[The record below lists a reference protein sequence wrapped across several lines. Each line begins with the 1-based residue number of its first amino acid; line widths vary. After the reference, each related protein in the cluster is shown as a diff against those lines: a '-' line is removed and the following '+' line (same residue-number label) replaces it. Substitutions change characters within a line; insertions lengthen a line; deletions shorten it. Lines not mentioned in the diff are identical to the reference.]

1 MKTLKIILAILLGW
15 SAPII
20 VLGLWI
26 WLMRTKKYEDFSI
39 DRRAMWIVFGG
50 ILLPFALAIIVVAV
64 MAVVEACSERY
75 GDYGYDDSSYLS
87 EYYEYSYNVT
97 NVNFV
102 SYDDIVESGIVQE
115 GKQDIKQ
122 IYVSDVRSFVEAL
135 GSNRVIQI
143 ADNVELNLSEVLY
156 DEEFFDAPGRLYV
169 NDTTQVDIASS
180 FVFSDTNYYARELT
194 LFNLDNLTIRAAAG
208 ARIVVEEPDATVIE
222 FVNCENVKMEN
233 LTFGHE
239 TEASCVGHVIAIDKC
254 QNFNLTNCDLFG
266 CGAYGLLAYESE
278 NVCVEKSVIREC
290 TMGIMWLIS
299 CEDVTFKGSKFLRND
314 AFNLIE
320 ISGLSENILFEN
332 DVFEGNE
339 GILFESNVPVY
350 MKSCKITH
358 DLQQLG
364 DFSPE
369 SIVQLD
375 NNTVLHPLPIRK
387 NLLNQYLVSK
397 AIPINTEVSQKLS
410 DPDLIRRLI
419 GTPDMPSFDTEAFEF
434 IDADGNKV
442 TLIKCKVN
450 PEISDDEWDV
460 VSTIADNDYYMLYGY
475 GTLGTHYKRG
485 WTVASN
491 MDVPA
496 GIAEEMHIDLQHS
509 LSGLHEFYVQYHHNK
524 GGREVSK
531 EYLKDALYNMVG
543 ISVPDFE
550 IVNYVR
556 DYVVVLQF
564 EDDLTPLAE
573 MVSQK
578 DGWQHC
584 HFADEGDWNY
594 YNKTKDWQV
603 EIHADINVIKIKRH
617 SWYKN

>member
-102 SYDDIVESGIVQE
+102 SYDDIVESDIVQE
-115 GKQDIKQ
+115 GKQDIKY

-135 GSNRVIQI
+135 GSNRVVQI

-156 DEEFFDAPGRLYV
+156 DEEFFNAPGRLYV
-169 NDTTQVDIASS
+169 NDTTRVDIASS

-194 LFNLDNLTIRAAAG
+194 LFNLDNLTIRAATG
-208 ARIVVEEPDATVIE
+208 ARIIVEEPDATVIE

-239 TEASCVGHVIAIDKC
+239 TEATCMGHVIAIDGC
-254 QNFNLTNCDLFG
+254 QNFNLTSCDLFG
-266 CGAYGLLAYESE
+266 CGAYGLLAYGSD
-278 NVCVEKSVIREC
+278 NVCMEKSVIREC
-290 TMGIMWLIS
+290 TIGIMWLVS
-299 CEDVTFKGSKFLRND
+299 CEGVTFKGSKFLRND
-314 AFNLIE
+314 GGDLIE
-320 ISGLSENILFEN
+320 ISGLSGNILFEN
-332 DVFEGNE
+332 DIFEGNE
-339 GILFESNVPVY
+339 GTLFNSNVPVY
-350 MKSCKITH
+350 MKSCQITH
-358 DLQQLG
+358 DLHQLG

-369 SIVQLD
+369 AIVQLD
-375 NNTVLHPLPIRK
+375 NKTVLHPLPIRK
-387 NLLNQYLVSK
+387 TLLNKYLASK
-397 AIPINTEVSQKLS
+397 AIPINTEASQKLS

-419 GTPDMPSFDTEAFEF
+419 GAPDMPSFDTEAFGF
-434 IDADGNKV
+434 IDADGNKI

-460 VSTIADNDYYMLYGY
+460 VSTIADNDYYKLYGY

-496 GIAEEMHIDLQHS
+496 GITEEMHIDLQHPLDGS
-509 LSGLHEFYVQYHHNK
+509 HEFYVQYHHNK